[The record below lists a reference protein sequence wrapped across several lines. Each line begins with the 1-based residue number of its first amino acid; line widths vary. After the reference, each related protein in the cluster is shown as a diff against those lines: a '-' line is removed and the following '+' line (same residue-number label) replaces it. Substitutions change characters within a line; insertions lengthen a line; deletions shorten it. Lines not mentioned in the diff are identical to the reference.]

1 MDGRGRVQDNIFVER
16 LWRTLKYE
24 EVYLKDY
31 ETVFESVEGIKSYF
45 KFYNEERLHQAL
57 DYETP
62 AQIYKGSSSEMP
74 LIA

>member
-1 MDGRGRVQDNIFVER
+1 VMDNIFVER

-31 ETVFESVEGIKSYF
+31 ETVFEAVDGISCYF

-62 AQIYKGSSSEMP
+62 AQIYKGGSSEMP
-74 LIA
+74 LIT